1 MSESIATQVK
11 EAPGKFLSAPI
22 MAMVIGLIF
31 LVAVLIAEAYKPGLI
46 TGPIRR
52 GLSAIGVKS
61 A

>member
-1 MSESIATQVK
+1 MSEIATQVK
-11 EAPGKFLSAPI
+11 DAPKAFLATPI
-22 MAMVIGLIF
+22 MALVIGLMF